1 MLPRRLIDRVY
12 SLYFIPQACRT
23 WRSRLYC
30 TYTDVLVLKPM
41 YVCSLGRGA
50 IAWFS
55 CFEWCST
62 GGILSP
68 YLFNVYMDDLI
79 IPLNGCHTGY
89 VGPS

>member
-1 MLPRRLIDRVY
+1 MLRHNVLFDRWVAC
-12 SLYFIPQACRT
+12 SDVMAIMDWMHMAWNRSIPQACIT

-62 GGILSP
+62 GGNPIS
-68 YLFNVYMDDLI
+68 I
-79 IPLNGCHTGY
+79 SI
-89 VGPS
+89 